1 MFIIGHCLTRIVTL
15 FLQTRNNE
23 SKRIAGQFLRV
34 AGAGG
39 GRAAADYNGRKLCGK
54 TAWRAGVLA
63 CGQGGM
69 GIFRHGS
76 IQGNL

>member
-23 SKRIAGQFLRV
+23 SKRSAGQFLRV

-39 GRAAADYNGRKLCGK
+39 GRAAAIIMEENFAAKPQ
-54 TAWRAGVLA
+54 GVRA
-63 CGQGGM
+63 CGQGGGEFFVM
-69 GIFRHGS
+69 VPSRVICK
-76 IQGNL
+76 